1 MEPNEFN
8 DRSGRRREQATA
20 SASPPLRTI
29 VLSAIA
35 ASVTAT
41 GLWAVGVVRARNLED
56 SRVTLLFA
64 GIGTMLGLI
73 GVGGIAAA
81 AGQGMRSRRGRR

>member
-8 DRSGRRREQATA
+8 DRSGRRREKVTA

-41 GLWAVGVVRARNLED
+41 GLWAVGAVRADNLED
-56 SRVTLLFA
+56 SLVTLLFT

-73 GVGGIAAA
+73 VVGGIAAA